1 MSASVGEG
9 VCVGVESGVMDGVES
24 GVKAG
29 VEAGVESG
37 VGGGGAVQVKSIVYV
52 SVIKSAAISTKT

>member
-1 MSASVGEG
+1 MD
-9 VCVGVESGVMDGVES
+9 GVESGVMDGVES